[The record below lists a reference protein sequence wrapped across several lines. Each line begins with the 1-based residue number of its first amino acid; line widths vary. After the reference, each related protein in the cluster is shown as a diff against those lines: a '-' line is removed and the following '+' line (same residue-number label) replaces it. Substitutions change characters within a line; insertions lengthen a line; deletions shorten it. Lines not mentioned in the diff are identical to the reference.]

1 MKLDDMLIPGAAI
14 PVDPDHIHKLVQEV
28 RRLRSASDL
37 EALSFYAFTAALV
50 QKAGGTVELTAAEQ
64 DQAKILQMEV
74 ADKADGTTVVRILS
88 KEPSAIIEHR
98 PTIAL
103 PH

>member
-28 RRLRSASDL
+28 KRLRSASDL

-50 QKAGGTVELTAAEQ
+50 HKAGGMVELSPEEQ
-64 DQAKILQMEV
+64 DRAKTLEMEV
-74 ADKADGTTVVRILS
+74 ADKADGTTIVRILS
-88 KEPSAIIEHR
+88 KQPSAIIEHK